1 MRVIMENNS
10 KDLSKPGLMPCIR
23 KKVLTIAGSDCSGG
37 AGIQADLKTMTAYGV
52 YGMSVITAITVQ
64 NTKGVLKSEPVP
76 AETVAEQIDAV
87 CTDIMPDAVKTGML
101 FSEEII
107 DVVSQ
112 KIKEYNL
119 KNIVVDPVFVS
130 TSGSQLLEPQ
140 AAEALKEKLLP
151 LAVLITPNIPEA
163 QALTGITINNKN
175 DMLLAASEL
184 CKKSG
189 TNVLIKGGH
198 GTGGADD
205 LLYCTEETALD
216 FAWASPGAWAGFI
229 ENAGDIIKVEG
240 NGRKAW
246 FIHERVDTKNTH
258 GTGCTLSSAI
268 ACGLA
273 SGKDIAVSAA
283 LAKSYLTNA
292 LKAGLCIG
300 HGNGPAD
307 HCWNINRTGT
317 SCM

>member
-1 MRVIMENNS
+1 MENNS
-10 KDLSKPGLMPCIR
+10 KNLNKPGLMPCIR

-52 YGMSVITAITVQ
+52 YGMSAITAITIQ
-64 NTKGVLKSEPVP
+64 NTTGVLKSEPVP
-76 AETVAEQIDAV
+76 IETVAGQIDAV

-107 DVVSQ
+107 NVVVQ

-151 LAVLITPNIPEA
+151 LAILITPNIPEA
-163 QALTGITINNKN
+163 QALTGITINNKD

-198 GTGGADD
+198 GTKGADD
-205 LLYCTEETALD
+205 LLYCTEKTAISLK
-216 FAWASPGAWAGFI
+216 WAGPGAWTGFVQDK
-229 ENAGDIIKVEG
+229 GDIIQVTG

-246 FIHERVDTKNTH
+246 FIHDRVDTENTH

-268 ACGLA
+268 ACSLA
-273 SGKDIAVSAA
+273 SGMDIAVSVA

-292 LKAGLCIG
+292 LKAGLNIG

-307 HCWNINRTGT
+307 HCWNIGKPGI

>member
-1 MRVIMENNS
+1 MENNS
-10 KDLSKPGLMPCIR
+10 KDLNKPGLIPCIR

-64 NTKGVLKSEPVP
+64 NTTKVIKPEPVP
-76 AETVAEQIDAV
+76 AEIVADQIDAV
-87 CTDIMPDAVKTGML
+87 CTDIMPDAIKTGML

-107 DVVSQ
+107 DVVAQ

-119 KNIVVDPVFVS
+119 KNVVVDPVFVS
-130 TSGSQLLEPQ
+130 TSGSQLLKPQ

-163 QALTGITINNKN
+163 QALTGITINNKD
-175 DMLLAASEL
+175 DMLLAAAEL
-184 CKKSG
+184 CNKSG
-189 TNVLIKGGH
+189 TNILIKGGH

-205 LLYCTEETALD
+205 LLYCTEQTVKGLE
-216 FAWASPGAWAGFI
+216 WAEPGAWAGFVQN
-229 ENAGDIIKVEG
+229 EGDIINVEG
-240 NGRKAW
+240 SGRKAW
-246 FIHERVDTKNTH
+246 FIHDRVDTKNTH

-268 ACGLA
+268 ACSLA
-273 SGKDIAVSAA
+273 SGKDIAVSVA

-292 LKAGLCIG
+292 LKAGLNIG
-300 HGNGPAD
+300 HGNGPVD
-307 HCWNINRTGT
+307 HCWNINRT
-317 SCM
+317 SANCI